1 MTGKMEE
8 DTTKSSSSFWPLT
21 PILRDGRFTQQVQ
34 HEISGST
41 HKCHLGTIASFVFYE
56 YLFRAICQL
65 KDGLSEAHDSESNVP
80 TKKTRQ
86 GFMEKYFLRD
96 HRNIQATEN
105 IRRVFVEGYE
115 FGSRF
120 RLTMHHRFLHLGK
133 LTWMRHTARQ
143 NPIWYLQ
150 EPLISLC
157 QQEDGCCGQSCGCCE
172 RRPNH
177 HLAMGMSGHCTWAC
191 LCCMQRKGI
200 NLKSPQD
207 EKDAVL

>member
-115 FGSRF
+115 FGKIGRA
-120 RLTMHHRFLHLGK
+120 H
-133 LTWMRHTARQ
+133 
-143 NPIWYLQ
+143 
-150 EPLISLC
+150 
-157 QQEDGCCGQSCGCCE
+157 
-172 RRPNH
+172 
-177 HLAMGMSGHCTWAC
+177 
-191 LCCMQRKGI
+191 
-200 NLKSPQD
+200 
-207 EKDAVL
+207 V